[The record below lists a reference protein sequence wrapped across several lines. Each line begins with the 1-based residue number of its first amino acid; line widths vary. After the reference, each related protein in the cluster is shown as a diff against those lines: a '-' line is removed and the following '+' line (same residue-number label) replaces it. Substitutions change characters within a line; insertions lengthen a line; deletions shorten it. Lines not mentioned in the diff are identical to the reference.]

1 MRVFNRESQKVLSV
15 SVHYSISLCQGAAF
29 GGRVSFIPSK
39 GRREGRKERRERGR
53 IEKGEEGWKEGRK
66 EVGEDGWKEGSKEG

>member
-39 GRREGRKERRERGR
+39 GRREGRKERRERGK
-53 IEKGEEGWKEGRK
+53 EEGRK
-66 EVGEDGWKEGSKEG
+66 GKKEKSTLFIKRSGG